1 MIEAVHTSETSVHL
15 YETIR
20 RYIPKDCHIH
30 SPAVKSKKSKA
41 VPLYATETL
50 EGSGCIA
57 PTHSWP
63 RHQIRCVV
71 SVTPRPLFTPGERTP
86 GTHWTGSWVGPRA
99 GLDPKATGKILS
111 PLHGIEPR
119 SPGRPVRSQTLHWLS
134 YAGSYV
140 TTWNITNYQ
149 RQQTEPYVM
158 DFLCRSFSP
167 RNWSVKSLVRCF
179 KGTHF
184 QYRIVSYQFAL
195 STDAGICFDPLWRL

>member
-20 RYIPKDCHIH
+20 RYIPRDCHLH
-30 SPAVKSKKSKA
+30 SPAVKSKKKSKA
-41 VPLYATETL
+41 VPLYVMEAL
-50 EGSGCIA
+50 GGRGDIA
-57 PTHSWP
+57 PTHSRP
-63 RHQIRCVV
+63 RHLIRWVV
-71 SVTPRPLFTPGERTP
+71 SVTPWPLFTPGERTP
-86 GTHWTGSWVGPRA
+86 GTHWTGSWVGPRS
-99 GLDPKATGKILS
+99 GLDPKARRKILS
-111 PLHGIEPR
+111 PLPGIEPR
-119 SPGRPVRSQTLHWLS
+119 SPGRPVRSQTLYWLS

-140 TTWNITNYQ
+140 TTWNVTNY
-149 RQQTEPYVM
+149 QQTEPCVM

-195 STDAGICFDPLWRL
+195 STEAGICFDPLWRL